1 MQPFHFEHAP
11 IRYIICIIPPRVPP
25 HFRPNTS
32 GSSFKIQKMELSM
45 ATDLPL
51 WTSDDCI
58 KFVQQSMKNLDQ
70 KYQTMIWIELSA
82 IWDPIMWLDPLWWNF
97 QMKNGGSSFL
107 WWDCEYISVRHL
119 KKWLRLKKRL
129 HFRSCIDEGF
139 PNHQRSKQRNWL
151 CIRESH
157 LFSAKAMFSLYQMTQ
172 SSMMLIQV
180 FPLKMVSCWTNGI
193 GVQAVPCDNRPFPP
207 AVDLWWALEIR
218 LTEWIKE
225 MHGLRKPVI
234 RILVI
239 KKALEFEP
247 NFMGRPLAP
256 QFMKQALSWY
266 YRFIS
271 RRQNHLSIQKSTSVV
286 GKRTGGY

>member
-157 LFSAKAMFSLYQMTQ
+157 LFFGKGNVLALPDDSVQHDVDPSIPLENGELLNKRNRSA
-172 SSMMLIQV
+172 SSTVRQ
-180 FPLKMVSCWTNGI
+180 P
-193 GVQAVPCDNRPFPP
+193 AVPAGR
-207 AVDLWWALEIR
+207 
-218 LTEWIKE
+218 
-225 MHGLRKPVI
+225 
-234 RILVI
+234 
-239 KKALEFEP
+239 
-247 NFMGRPLAP
+247 RPL
-256 QFMKQALSWY
+256 
-266 YRFIS
+266 
-271 RRQNHLSIQKSTSVV
+271 V
-286 GKRTGGY
+286 GAWDQIDGMD

>member
-1 MQPFHFEHAP
+1 
-11 IRYIICIIPPRVPP
+11 
-25 HFRPNTS
+25 
-32 GSSFKIQKMELSM
+32 
-45 ATDLPL
+45 
-51 WTSDDCI
+51 
-58 KFVQQSMKNLDQ
+58 
-70 KYQTMIWIELSA
+70 MIWIELSA

-157 LFSAKAMFSLYQMTQ
+157 LFFGKGNVLALPDDSVQHDIDPSIPLLNKRKRSASSTVRQ
-172 SSMMLIQV
+172 S
-180 FPLKMVSCWTNGI
+180 
-193 GVQAVPCDNRPFPP
+193 AVPAGRRP
-207 AVDLWWALEIR
+207 VWGALEIR